1 MQGEDLKGTFYEAEL
16 QKVTY
21 SPDQTFEVEW
31 ELNCRGH
38 GRKQEVLVKWKVGLT
53 SSTVGWLQIRPT
65 TSRHECHILFHE
77 RHQSEGDT
85 TSQTGYGE
93 QRMFTI

>member
-1 MQGEDLKGTFYEAEL
+1 MQGEDLTGAFYEAEL

-31 ELNCRGH
+31 ELDVGGMVESKKCLSSG
-38 GRKQEVLVKWKVGLT
+38 KVGLT
-53 SSTVGWLQIRPT
+53 SSTVGWLRIRLT
-65 TSRHECHILFHE
+65 TSQHECQILFHE

-85 TSQTGYGE
+85 TSRTGYGE
-93 QRMFTI
+93 QRMFAI